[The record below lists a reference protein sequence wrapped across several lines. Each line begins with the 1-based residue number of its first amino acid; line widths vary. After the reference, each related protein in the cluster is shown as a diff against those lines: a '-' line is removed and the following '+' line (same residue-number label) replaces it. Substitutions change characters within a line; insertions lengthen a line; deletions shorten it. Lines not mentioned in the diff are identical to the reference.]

1 MDHPL
6 IIFTQHSV
14 TTEYSEAKQ
23 QVIPSLMC
31 LKDLADM
38 GVQIVITYPNNDIGS
53 KEIINELK
61 NLNEEKNKN
70 LKIYKS
76 LGRFTYHGLLSLAKN
91 RNFKVACVGNSS
103 SGIKE
108 TPAFGCP
115 TVNIG
120 SRQNAR
126 LRGNNVI
133 DTSYNQREINLAIN
147 KCFQNNEFRKKSFNS
162 INPYGVGNT
171 GVKIAEILSKT
182 KLCKKLL
189 RKKHPFLIQD
199 K

>member
-1 MDHPL
+1 MVSFL
-6 IIFTQHSV
+6 LQKI
-14 TTEYSEAKQ
+14 
-23 QVIPSLMC
+23 
-31 LKDLADM
+31 
-38 GVQIVITYPNNDIGS
+38 
-53 KEIINELK
+53 EI
-61 NLNEEKNKN
+61 
-70 LKIYKS
+70 S
-76 LGRFTYHGLLSLAKN
+76 
-91 RNFKVACVGNSS
+91 KVACVGNSS

-162 INPYGVGNT
+162 INP
-171 GVKIAEILSKT
+171 
-182 KLCKKLL
+182 
-189 RKKHPFLIQD
+189 
-199 K
+199 